1 MTIKEFIQNQV
12 FIPRL
17 NNNGILV
24 VYDPERRYRELCLEL
39 TSDVLRVVDAS
50 ESSIESREEANTLLC
65 NLGQPDTNQE
75 GLLVYVPARSSLT
88 DEDKQRD
95 PFAIYTVCG
104 NIFPESDGDEY
115 MNICLKAKPD
125 HATEIRRIFTDN
137 PNPDFSVIDAVSGGI
152 GWPTLQSLLKVESA
166 RNIIFALL
174 APSDNQMQALKNQD
188 AWVNEAKELLK
199 TSLGLKLK
207 TRAKAWSSISDELWR
222 FLLFS
227 EFVLD
232 MPGELPEALVN
243 VPCAEQEAKLLIED
257 LCDLLRNDQ
266 RTQSLYIEKADTIE
280 EDLNLKIICEQINE
294 LGERDTFSFE
304 ERVFLKQSIDAIKQ
318 EDSDRAQNIIQRH
331 AHTVW
336 AGKGEIQAQWDLVQA
351 ALNLIQACDDCDM
364 QLGDYSRSQEMLI
377 EFYLGSMR
385 ESDRLQREFEQIASY
400 SVEEDFLEDIIYK
413 AQGRYRRLVEN
424 VQTLFIKHLESSGWP
439 PNNRLSNADV
449 FDHLVAPK
457 LQESGRR
464 VAYFHVDAL
473 RYELGVALH
482 NQLSDEFRVELKAAF
497 AQLPTVTS
505 VGMASLLPEAGKN
518 LKIEIVDDNL
528 IPIIDK
534 IQIKSV
540 SQRMNVFRKKYGQRF
555 DEMTLNDFIKSKQ
568 KISDTVELLV
578 IRTTTIDAQMES
590 NPELALSFMYDNLKR
605 IRRSIHKLSDLG
617 FHDAVIATDH
627 GFFLNTQ
634 AEAGDVCVKPQG
646 AWYNA
651 HERSLLGDGS
661 HDSNNFVIPVEKL
674 GIRSDVAKLA
684 GPRSIVPYRGGMPYY
699 HGGVSLQEAIVPV
712 LLVNLKTEKKHEISK
727 ILVILNYKN
736 GKKSINTRMPVID
749 LNVTSGSLFST
760 GKDFEILLEAHDKKG
775 NIVGEVK
782 SGTAVNP
789 ATGTLVMQPGQ
800 QEQIILKMQEEYE
813 GKFTIKALNPVT
825 LELYCKLDLKTD
837 YTV

>member
-12 FIPRL
+12 LVPRL
-17 NNNGILV
+17 NNNGVLV
-24 VYDPERRYRELCLEL
+24 VYDPARRYRELCHEL
-39 TSDVLRVVDAS
+39 SSDVLRVIDAS
-50 ESSIESREEANTLLC
+50 ESSIESREEANAALC
-65 NLGQPDTNQE
+65 VLGQPDSKQE
-75 GLLVYVPARSSLT
+75 GLLVYIPTKTPLT
-88 DEDKQRD
+88 DEEKQHD
-95 PFAIYTVCG
+95 PFSLYTVCG

-137 PNPDFSVIDAVSGGI
+137 SNPDFSVIDAVSGGI
-152 GWPTLQSLLKVESA
+152 GWPTLQTLLKVESA

-174 APSDNQMQALKNQD
+174 APSDNQMQSLKNQD
-188 AWVNEAKELLK
+188 AWINEAKELFK

-207 TRAKAWSSISDELWR
+207 TRAKALSSISDELWR

-227 EFVLD
+227 EFVFDL
-232 MPGELPEALVN
+232 PGELPEVLAN
-243 VPCAEQEAKLLIED
+243 VPRAESEAKLLVED
-257 LCDLLRNDQ
+257 LCDQLRNDQ

-280 EDLNLKIICEQINE
+280 EDLNLKVICEQINE

-318 EDSDRAQNIIQRH
+318 GDSDRARNIIQSH

-336 AGKGEIQAQWDLVQA
+336 AGKGEIQAQWELVQA
-351 ALNLIQACDDCDM
+351 ALNLIQVCDDCDM

-377 EFYLGSMR
+377 EFYIGSMR
-385 ESDRLQREFEQIASY
+385 ECDRLQREFEQIVSY
-400 SVEEDFLEDIIYK
+400 SVEEDFMEDIIYK
-413 AQGRYRRLVEN
+413 AQGRYRSLVES
-424 VQTLFIKHLESSGWP
+424 VQALFVKHLEATGWP
-439 PNNRLSNADV
+439 PNNRLSNSDV
-449 FDHLVAPK
+449 FEQLVAPK

-464 VAYFHVDAL
+464 VAFFLVDAL
-473 RYELGVALH
+473 RYELGVTLQ

-505 VGMASLLPEAGKN
+505 VGMASLLPEANEK
-518 LKIEIVDDNL
+518 LKIEIIDDNL
-528 IPIIDK
+528 ITIMDN
-534 IQIKSV
+534 IQIKTV
-540 SQRMNVFRKKYGQRF
+540 PHRMNVFRKKYGQRF
-555 DEMTLNDFIKSKQ
+555 DEMTLKDFINNKR

-578 IRTTTIDAQMES
+578 IRTTTIDSQLES
-590 NPELALSFMYDNLKR
+590 NPELALSFMYANLKE
-605 IRRSIHKLSDLG
+605 IRRSIHKLTKLG

-634 AEAGDVCVKPQG
+634 SEAGDVCVKPQG

-651 HERSLLGDGS
+651 HERSLLGNGS

-674 GIRSDVAKLA
+674 GIRSNVAKFA
-684 GPRSIVPYRGGMPYY
+684 GPRSIAPYRGGMPYY
-699 HGGVSLQEAIVPV
+699 HGGISLQEAIVPV
-712 LLVNLKTEKKHEISK
+712 LLVNLKKEIIHEISE
-727 ILVILNYKN
+727 ISVIINYRN

-775 NIVGEVK
+775 NVVGEVK
-782 SGTAVNP
+782 SGTAVNL

-825 LELYCKLDLKTD
+825 LKLYCKLDLKTD
-837 YTV
+837 YTL